1 MEAVDTKE
9 HWAAAYLP
17 DAGIP
22 IVRGWYRQSD
32 FPQNELLYDKTLG
45 PRAYEAWLRS
55 QGVRYVLLP
64 DAQPDYS
71 ALNEA
76 TLIRSGKTSLVPVFR
91 SAHVIVYQLPQ
102 RDPADHRRRRRQRAV
117 AVPDAHRRARR
128 RARAATRCA
137 SAGRRTGAPPR
148 AASGAAPTGCSA
160 SLAPRAGLVD
170 LARLGERHARS
181 RDAHRPRTTPRLRE
195 MTAVPIQS

>member
-76 TLIRSGKTSLVPVFR
+76 
-91 SAHVIVYQLPQ
+91 SA
-102 RDPADHRRRRRQRAV
+102 DPLGQDV
-117 AVPDAHRRARR
+117 A
-128 RARAATRCA
+128 
-137 SAGRRTGAPPR
+137 
-148 AASGAAPTGCSA
+148 
-160 SLAPRAGLVD
+160 RAGLP
-170 LARLGERHARS
+170 LGAR
-181 RDAHRPRTTPRLRE
+181 DRLP
-195 MTAVPIQS
+195 AA